1 MMWMPSLFGESLID
15 DFFDDFFDD
24 LGGRAYITTAKPEG
38 RNQKPAQNVQPEG
51 LMRTDIRETEDQYL
65 LTIDLPGFKKED
77 IQVTVEDDC
86 LTIAA
91 AKAAA
96 AEQENARYLR
106 RERYAGP
113 LKRAFYVGEGIEQG
127 DIKAQFQNGVLR
139 LTVPKQK
146 PQEVVEESKY
156 IAIE

>member
-1 MMWMPSLFGESLID
+1 MWMPSLFGENLID

-65 LTIDLPGFKKED
+65 LMIDLPGFKKED

-86 LTIAA
+86 LTITA

-96 AEQENARYLR
+96 AEQENVRYLR

-139 LTVPKQK
+139 LTIPKQK